1 MRTRV
6 KVHPNLTISL
16 ALSVLLLAGC
26 SSSGPSSE
34 KPEPSAGTGTPS
46 SAAPRAA
53 VGAGV
58 TVGRVAPSA
67 RTAAV
72 SAVGDAVERWIDAA
86 YLTPSADVA
95 AAFPGFTPRA
105 AKLAARDRGVTTFG
119 GTAEAALV
127 PEQSSIKVDLLGTE
141 GKARGA
147 TARVALTL
155 DPEGEDKG
163 PTKISGRVT
172 LVPEGHG
179 WRIFGYELRR
189 QSPDT
194 RSRRVMAGDPGGTG
208 VLWIMAVGSDARP
221 GQPPLRS
228 RGDALQLVGI
238 NPMTGAATTIGI
250 PRDSWVSIPGSG
262 SNRINA
268 SLYFG
273 GPKLLG
279 RTVGNLV
286 GVQPDHVFV
295 ATFSGLINM
304 VDDIGS
310 IVVQSDIAF
319 SDNPLR
325 PQGFRK
331 GKNRL
336 AGRGALAFSRI
347 RHDLPRGDFQRSAH
361 QQETLRAIQ
370 AAIGLGIAKPGFLE
384 KGTFSAHRNLSTG
397 LSIGQLF
404 RIAQT
409 VASIDTRKTSGC
421 VVQGSIGNVN
431 GASIVFPNT
440 AAARRYGNDARK
452 DATIK
457 RC

>member
-6 KVHPNLTISL
+6 KVRPNLTISL
-16 ALSVLLLAGC
+16 LLTAALVTGC
-26 SSSGPSSE
+26 SSPESSSKKPDPTSGG
-34 KPEPSAGTGTPS
+34 GTST
-46 SAAPRAA
+46 SAAPRVA

-58 TVGRVAPSA
+58 TVGRVVASE
-67 RTAAV
+67 RSAAV
-72 SAVGDAVERWIDAA
+72 TGVGEAVQRWIDAA
-86 YLTPSADVA
+86 YLEPGALS
-95 AAFPGFTPRA
+95 AAFPGFTARA
-105 AKLAARDRGVTTFG
+105 AKLATRDRAVTTRG
-119 GTAEAALV
+119 GTVDVALV
-127 PEQSSIKVDLLGTE
+127 PDKSAIRVDVLGTE
-141 GKARGA
+141 GKARAA
-147 TARVALTL
+147 TARVSLAL
-155 DPEGEDKG
+155 DPAGDDNG
-163 PTKISGRVT
+163 PTKIAGRVT
-172 LVPEGHG
+172 LVPHDGS
-179 WRIFGYELRR
+179 WRIFGYELAR
-189 QSPDT
+189 QSPGSRT
-194 RSRRVMAGDPGGTG
+194 RKVMAGDPGDTG
-208 VLWIMAVGSDARP
+208 ILWILAVGSDARP

-273 GPKLLG
+273 GPRLLG

-286 GVQPDHVFV
+286 GVQPDRVFV

-384 KGTFSAHRNLSTG
+384 KGTFSAYRNLSTG
-397 LSIGQLF
+397 LPIGQLF

-409 VASIDTRKTSGC
+409 VASIDTRKISGC

-452 DATIK
+452 DARIK
-457 RC
+457 NC

>member
-6 KVHPNLTISL
+6 KVRPNLTISL
-16 ALSVLLLAGC
+16 ALSLVLATFAAAGC
-26 SSSGPSSE
+26 SSPDTPAE
-34 KPEPSAGTGTPS
+34 KPSAGTPS
-46 SAAPRAA
+46 SAAPHVQVAE
-53 VGAGV
+53 GV
-58 TVGRVAPSA
+58 TVGRVASSA

-72 SAVGDAVERWIDAA
+72 DAVGDVVERWIDAA
-86 YLTPSADVA
+86 YLDPSDDRA
-95 AAFPGFTPRA
+95 AAFPGFTTRA

-119 GTAEAALV
+119 GSKSVSLV
-127 PEQSSIKVDLLGTE
+127 PDKSSVKVDLLGTE
-141 GKARGA
+141 GKARAA
-147 TARVALTL
+147 TARIDLQL
-155 DPEGEDKG
+155 DPEGSDAG
-163 PTKISGRVT
+163 PTVIRGRVT
-172 LVPEGHG
+172 LVPHDGH
-179 WRIFGYELRR
+179 WRIFGYELGR

-194 RSRRVMAGDPGGTG
+194 RSRRVMAGDPGDE
-208 VLWIMAVGSDARP
+208 VLWILAVGSDARP

-250 PRDSWVSIPGSG
+250 PRDSWVPIAGVG

-268 SLYFG
+268 SLYYG

-286 GVQPDHVFV
+286 GIQPDHVFV
-295 ATFSGLINM
+295 TTFSGLINM
-304 VDDIGS
+304 VNDIGS

-336 AGRGALAFSRI
+336 NGRGALAFSRI
-347 RHDLPRGDFQRSAH
+347 RHALPRGDFQRSAH

-384 KGTFSAHRNLSTG
+384 RGTFSAYRNLSTG

-409 VASIDTRKTSGC
+409 VASIDPRKTSGC

-440 AAARRYGNDARK
+440 AAARRYGDDARK
-452 DATIK
+452 DATI
-457 RC
+457 RHC

>member
-6 KVHPNLTISL
+6 KVRPNLTISL
-16 ALSVLLLAGC
+16 LLTAALVTGC
-26 SSSGPSSE
+26 SSPESSSKKTETPSS
-34 KPEPSAGTGTPS
+34 SGGTSS
-46 SAAPRAA
+46 SAAPHVA

-58 TVGRVAPSA
+58 TVGRVVASE
-67 RTAAV
+67 RSAAV
-72 SAVGDAVERWIDAA
+72 TGVGEAVQRWIDAA
-86 YLTPSADVA
+86 YLEPGALS
-95 AAFPGFTPRA
+95 AAFPGFTARA
-105 AKLAARDRGVTTFG
+105 AKLATRDRAVTTRG
-119 GTAEAALV
+119 GTVDVALV
-127 PEQSSIKVDLLGTE
+127 PDKSAIRVDVLGTE
-141 GKARGA
+141 GKARAA
-147 TARVALTL
+147 TARVSLAL
-155 DPEGEDKG
+155 DPAGDDNG
-163 PTKISGRVT
+163 PTKIAGRVT
-172 LVPEGHG
+172 LVPHDGS
-179 WRIFGYELRR
+179 WRIFGYELAR
-189 QSPDT
+189 QSPGSRT
-194 RSRRVMAGDPGGTG
+194 RKVMAGDPGDTG
-208 VLWIMAVGSDARP
+208 ILWILAVGSDARP

-286 GVQPDHVFV
+286 GVQPDRVFV

-331 GKNRL
+331 GKNRV

-384 KGTFSAHRNLSTG
+384 KGTFSAYRNLSTG
-397 LSIGQLF
+397 LPIGQLF

-409 VASIDTRKTSGC
+409 VASIDTRKISGC

-452 DATIK
+452 DATIR